1 MDFISF
7 IEYAKVAY
15 HLYLTETLTEYEM
28 LEYLWDAEA
37 DVIQY
42 SVDEIIMNYSEYG
55 DVLSSCVVITANLD
69 VSVETNLDF

>member
-42 SVDEIIMNYSEYG
+42 SVDEIIMNYSEHG

>member
-42 SVDEIIMNYSEYG
+42 SVDEIIMNYSEHG
-55 DVLSSCVVITANLD
+55 DVLSSCVVITSNLD

>member
-28 LEYLWDAEA
+28 LEYLWDVEA

-42 SVDEIIMNYSEYG
+42 SVDEIVMNYSEHG

>member
-42 SVDEIIMNYSEYG
+42 SVDEIIMIYSEHG
-55 DVLSSCVVITANLD
+55 DVLSSCVVITANRD

>member
-42 SVDEIIMNYSEYG
+42 SVDEIVMNYSEHG

>member
-42 SVDEIIMNYSEYG
+42 SVDEIIMNYSEHG
-55 DVLSSCVVITANLD
+55 DVLSSCVVITGNLD